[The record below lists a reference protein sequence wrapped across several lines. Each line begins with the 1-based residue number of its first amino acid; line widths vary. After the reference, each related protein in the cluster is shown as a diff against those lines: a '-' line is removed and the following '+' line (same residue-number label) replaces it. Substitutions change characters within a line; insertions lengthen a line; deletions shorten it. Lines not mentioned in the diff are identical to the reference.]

1 MPIFSIA
8 PLSPVTPSTPINR
21 ADMAADLARVAVI
34 QTTETLGA
42 MIDSSHSRSQ
52 GQIDTSGQD
61 AVGEGE
67 ASRAKAAEG
76 HAAVTPDAQPETPAR
91 AVAAAAGRAAT
102 RQAGLAP
109 LMADMAQAAA
119 EPEVPPKVKAAI
131 AQVMALSTRLDGQIS
146 GPEIRQALQRSGLFL
161 EARLATTTLG
171 VPLGADVQRQPTGT
185 LTAPPK
191 VVPTPTPNSDMKAAL
206 LVFREVVKTWMDA
219 TPPALAQAGQAGT
232 APNAAVTA
240 ALASAQR
247 AERGTPQA
255 LAATAT
261 QARTG
266 LNAASSTPAVA
277 SAQPADRGA
286 PQAPALPVAMALATP
301 AAPST
306 PSDAALSADVE
317 APALAAPPSDDP
329 PPGLTKPPGGWP
341 NVNTRPPLSLPAA
354 RPAEPP
360 PLPAFG
366 AIVADDFPSL
376 PLMTRAPPA
385 AAMAYVGPE
394 VASGPPSQTPPP
406 YAGAPTHAQ
415 PAAQPGLAAGADAHA
430 IGHRLL
436 TETGAALARTELL
449 QIASLPEPLAAGRPA
464 EASAQRWVFD
474 MPFMTPQGP
483 AAAQFEI
490 SRDGGG
496 GGSGG
501 EGGPALGRTW
511 RARFSLDVEPM
522 GPVHVQVALT
532 GDLAR
537 VSLWAERPAS
547 MARLRDGEDRLGSAL
562 REAALEPEIA
572 FHAGQPRAPA
582 AAPGQFLDQAT

>member
-1 MPIFSIA
+1 MPIFSIT

-42 MIDSSHSRSQ
+42 MINQSQ
-52 GQIDTSGQD
+52 SEIAHPGQE

-67 ASRAKAAEG
+67 ASRAKAAE
-76 HAAVTPDAQPETPAR
+76 ARVAVTPDAQPETPAR
-91 AVAAAAGRAAT
+91 AVAAAAGRAAA

-119 EPEVPPKVKAAI
+119 EPAVPPKVKAAI
-131 AQVMALSTRLDGQIS
+131 AQVMALSTRMDGQIS

-161 EARLATTTLG
+161 EARLAAATPG
-171 VPLGADVQRQPTGT
+171 EEAQRQPTAT

-206 LVFREVVKTWMDA
+206 LVFREVVRTWMDT
-219 TPPALAQAGQAGT
+219 TPPTSAQAGT
-232 APNAAVTA
+232 PPNAA
-240 ALASAQR
+240 
-247 AERGTPQA
+247 
-255 LAATAT
+255 ATT
-261 QARTG
+261 
-266 LNAASSTPAVA
+266 AVA
-277 SAQPADRGA
+277 SAQMAERGSPQFLAAAPAINAAQSTPTEAMPPVDAETPALASPPADE
-286 PQAPALPVAMALATP
+286 PAPALIR
-301 AAPST
+301 
-306 PSDAALSADVE
+306 
-317 APALAAPPSDDP
+317 
-329 PPGLTKPPGGWP
+329 PPGGWP
-341 NVNTRPPLSLPAA
+341 NVNTRPPLSSPAA

-366 AIVADDFPSL
+366 AIVADDFPPL
-376 PLMTRAPPA
+376 PLMTRALPT
-385 AAMAYVGPE
+385 AAMAYGGPE
-394 VASGPPSQTPPP
+394 VAPGPPSQTPPP

-415 PAAQPGLAAGADAHA
+415 PAAQSGLAAGADPHV

-449 QIASLPEPLAAGRPA
+449 QIASLPEAQVAGRPA
-464 EASAQRWVFD
+464 EAQAQRWVFD

-496 GGSGG
+496 AGG
-501 EGGPALGRTW
+501 EGGRTVARTW

>member
-1 MPIFSIA
+1 VPIFSIA
-8 PLSPVTPSTPINR
+8 PLSPVTPSIPINR

-34 QTTETLGA
+34 RATETLGA
-42 MIDSSHSRSQ
+42 MIDQSQ
-52 GQIDTSGQD
+52 SEIANPGQE

-67 ASRAKAAEG
+67 ASRAKAAEAR
-76 HAAVTPDAQPETPAR
+76 AALTPDVQPETAAR
-91 AVAAAAGRAAT
+91 AVAVAAGRAAA

-119 EPEVPPKVKAAI
+119 APEVPPKVKAAI
-131 AQVMALSTRLDGQIS
+131 AQVMALSTRMDGQIS

-161 EARLATTTLG
+161 EARLAAATVG
-171 VPLGADVQRQPTGT
+171 SPLGAEAQRQPTGT

-191 VVPTPTPNSDMKAAL
+191 VIPTPTPNSDMKAAL

-219 TPPALAQAGQAGT
+219 TPPASSQAA
-232 APNAAVTA
+232 APSNPAATAAV
-240 ALASAQR
+240 ASAQL
-247 AERGTPQA
+247 ADRGTPQA
-255 LAATAT
+255 LAAAPVTA
-261 QARTG
+261 
-266 LNAASSTPAVA
+266 VV
-277 SAQPADRGA
+277 RGA
-286 PQAPALPVAMALATP
+286 A
-301 AAPST
+301 
-306 PSDAALSADVE
+306 SDAAPPTDPE
-317 APALAAPPSDDP
+317 RPALASPRADDP
-329 PPGLTKPPGGWP
+329 APGVTRPPGGWP
-341 NVNTRPPLSLPAA
+341 NVNTRPPLATPAA

-366 AIVADDFPSL
+366 AIVADDFPPL
-376 PLMTRAPPA
+376 PLMTRASPA
-385 AAMAYVGPE
+385 AAMAYGGPE

-415 PAAQPGLAAGADAHA
+415 PAAQSGLAAGADPHA

-436 TETGAALARTELL
+436 TETSAALARTELL
-449 QIASLPEPLAAGRPA
+449 QIASLPEAAAPGRPA
-464 EASAQRWVFD
+464 EPQARWVFD

-501 EGGPALGRTW
+501 EGGPGLVRTW